1 MGAAERVS
9 AVTRVKTSARV
20 AKVGRNSSVAG
31 RTDDVSNLRQSSVSD
46 DVEQVLL
53 ALLSEL
59 LVDQ

>member
-1 MGAAERVS
+1 M
-9 AVTRVKTSARV
+9 TRVETSARV
-20 AKVGRNSSVAG
+20 AEVSRNSSVAG

-53 ALLSEL
+53 AVLSEL